1 MNTGFLVMALALFL
15 AGSAVGVF
23 VTLLIGIHAEERR
36 MSLTGTARTPT
47 TSATRRCLGVTVRTQ
62 TPNETHDRHSLTR

>member
-1 MNTGFLVMALALFL
+1 MTTGSLVMALALFL
-15 AGSAVGVF
+15 AGSAAGVF

-47 TSATRRCLGVTVRTQ
+47 TAVARRCLGVTVRTQ
-62 TPNETHDRHSLTR
+62 TPNETPDHHSLTR